1 MIARVGPSFC
11 FQMTSLTKE
20 PKLFVV
26 AGCLRGLAS
35 LMVNFTKT
43 MDEGG
48 LLYFTN
54 HGVYMVRARWCV
66 IGVRL

>member
-1 MIARVGPSFC
+1 MLVIEAVKCVFVCVRLFFLMLL

-26 AGCLRGLAS
+26 AGCLRGLTA

-48 LLYFTN
+48 MLF
-54 HGVYMVRARWCV
+54 VCV
-66 IGVRL
+66 CL